1 MTNQQQVQPLTNLPK
16 VSIGIPSYNRPD
28 MLRRA
33 LNSALSQDYENL
45 EVVVCDD
52 ASPDPATL
60 DVLREFKK
68 NARFRCQ
75 YCELNLGL
83 VGNWQRC
90 LAMAG
95 GDLWLSLP
103 NDDWLEPNAISRMVR
118 EFDDPQVGLVLCA
131 RYAHMERG
139 DEVVPLPG
147 SGVIS
152 GRDFITHRLQ
162 GKCGFPPTELYRL
175 DLVRDCGGYHD
186 IGYAMDLMLELDIGA
201 RSKIAYVNEPLT
213 HHGCHAATASV
224 AHPIQTMTTLVTLA
238 KLAPGRYCEEVASE
252 IRASCVRGLYGRT
265 IEGAFNRNREQTQTG
280 CDGLKALD
288 APRGIQVKAAVFN
301 MPFVQQ
307 SLCLLR
313 WLKRRIFG
321 WRVS

>member
-1 MTNQQQVQPLTNLPK
+1 MNNSDMPK

-33 LNSALSQDYENL
+33 VQSALDQDYENL

-52 ASPDPATL
+52 ASPDPVTL
-60 DVLREFKK
+60 DVLREFEE
-68 NARFRCQ
+68 NERFCCQ
-75 YCELNLGL
+75 YCDVNLGL

-90 LAMAG
+90 LAMAT

-118 EFDDPQVGLVLCA
+118 EFDDPKVGLVLCA
-131 RYAHMERG
+131 RYAHSERG

-147 SGVIS
+147 SGVVS
-152 GRDFITHRLQ
+152 GREFITHRLH

-175 DLVRDCGGYHD
+175 DLVRECGGYHD

-224 AHPIQTMTTLVTLA
+224 AHPIQTMTTLVILA
-238 KLAPGRYCEEVASE
+238 ELAPERYSEEVASE
-252 IRASCVRGLYGRT
+252 IYASCVRGLYGRT
-265 IEGAFNRNREQTQTG
+265 IDGALNRNREQTQTG
-280 CDGLKALD
+280 CDGLKALA

-301 MPFVQQ
+301 NWIVRHF
-307 SLCLLR
+307 LYWLR
-313 WLKRRIFG
+313 QMKRRIFG
-321 WRVS
+321 RRVS